1 MLRARPPEYSQRA
14 REFRRIASEHIPA
27 QRRAMIRLITLLC
40 MTVIAS
46 AADPLV
52 WKQLPSLPDPLGVA
66 GPFAG
71 VSGTSLVV
79 AGGANFPDKMP
90 WEGGKK
96 VWHDRV
102 WVLDKPDG
110 TWREAGKLPRPLGY
124 GVSVTARGGVV
135 CVGGS
140 DAQRHYAD
148 TFLLSTEPD
157 GFHVKPLA
165 PLPIPLANMTGALMG
180 DDVYIVGGAEAPGEQ
195 AATNRA
201 FVLSLKDN
209 AWRELEPLP
218 GKARILATGATNDG
232 KFFVFG
238 GVALSP
244 GADRKVVR
252 EYLRDAW
259 RYEAGKGWIA
269 LATMPKAVAAAPSP
283 APIVG
288 ERVWILGG
296 DDGSRA
302 GFQPIEKHPGFVGEA
317 LSFPVDTRIRV
328 YPWESTDA
336 VKAPRATVPVVQWN
350 GLVVIPSGEVRPG
363 VRSPE
368 VWSVEVNAV
377 FRPTRSQ
384 RIRVISNKP

>member
-1 MLRARPPEYSQRA
+1 
-14 REFRRIASEHIPA
+14 
-27 QRRAMIRLITLLC
+27 MIRFTVILC
-40 MTVIAS
+40 MTAIAC
-46 AADPLV
+46 AGDGLV

-110 TWREAGKLPRPLGY
+110 AWREGGKLPRPLGY

-140 DAQRHYAD
+140 DADKHYAE
-148 TFLLSTEPD
+148 TFLLTS
-157 GFHVKPLA
+157 GVSKPLA
-165 PLPIPLANMTGALMG
+165 PLPIPLANMAGALVV
-180 DDVYIVGGAEAPGEQ
+180 DDLYIVGGAEAPGEL

-201 FVLSLKDN
+201 FILSLKRDS
-209 AWRELEPLP
+209 WQEIEPLP
-218 GKARILATGATNDG
+218 GKARILATAGANDG

-238 GVALSP
+238 GVALVP
-244 GADRKVVR
+244 GPDGKVVR

-259 RYEAGKGWIA
+259 SYENGKGWWR
-269 LATMPKAVAAAPSP
+269 LADMPKAVAAAPSP
-283 APIVG
+283 APESR
-288 ERVWILGG
+288 ERLWILGG

-302 GFQPIEKHPGFVGEA
+302 GFQPVEKHPGFIGDV
-317 LSFPVDTRIRV
+317 LSFPVDKRIRV
-328 YPWESTDA
+328 HPWDSVHSE
-336 VKAPRATVPVVQWN
+336 KPMRATVPTVNWN
-350 GLVVIPSGEVRPG
+350 GMIVIPSGEMRPG

-368 VWSVEVNAV
+368 VWSVDVPPVSPPPKN
-377 FRPTRSQ
+377 RD
-384 RIRVISNKP
+384 RIRVIQNKP

>member
-1 MLRARPPEYSQRA
+1 
-14 REFRRIASEHIPA
+14 
-27 QRRAMIRLITLLC
+27 MIRLTTFLC
-40 MTVIAS
+40 LTAIAT

-71 VSGTSLVV
+71 VSGTSLIV

-96 VWHDRV
+96 VWNDRV

-124 GVSVTARGGVV
+124 GVSVTAPDGVV

-140 DAQRHYAD
+140 DADRHYPD
-148 TFLLSTEPD
+148 TFLLSAQQS
-157 GFHVKPLA
+157 KPLA
-165 PLPIPLANMTGALMG
+165 PLPIPLANMAGALVG
-180 DDVYIVGGAEAPGEQ
+180 DDVYIASGAESPGEQ

-201 FVLSLKDN
+201 FVLSLTDN
-209 AWRELEPLP
+209 AWREIEPLP
-218 GKARILATGATNDG
+218 GKARILATGAANAG
-232 KFFVFG
+232 RFYVFG
-238 GVALSP
+238 GVALVP
-244 GADRKVVR
+244 GPDGKVVR

-259 RYEAGKGWIA
+259 MFEPGKGWLA

-283 APIVG
+283 APEIDG
-288 ERVWILGG
+288 RLWLFGG

-302 GFQPIEKHPGFVGEA
+302 GFQPVERHPGFVGEA
-317 LSFPVDTRIRV
+317 LSFPLDKRIRV
-328 YPWESTDA
+328 EPWKSLDA
-336 VKAPRATVPVVQWN
+336 VKPPRATVPAVKWS
-350 GLVVIPSGEVRPG
+350 GMVIFPSGEVRPG

-368 VWSVEVNAV
+368 VWSVEVIAV
-377 FRPTRSQ
+377 PLPPRRD
-384 RIRVISNKP
+384 RIRIISNKP

>member
-1 MLRARPPEYSQRA
+1 
-14 REFRRIASEHIPA
+14 
-27 QRRAMIRLITLLC
+27 MIRLATFLY
-40 MTVIAS
+40 MTAFAT

-52 WKQLPSLPDPLGVA
+52 WKQLRLLPDPLGVA
-66 GPFAG
+66 APFAG

-110 TWREAGKLPRPLGY
+110 NWREVGKLPRPLAY

-140 DAQRHYAD
+140 DADRHYAD

-157 GFHVKPLA
+157 GFKIKPLA
-165 PLPIPLANMTGALMG
+165 PLPVPLANMAGALKG
-180 DDVYIVGGAEAPGEQ
+180 DDVYIAGGAEAPGEQ

-201 FVLSLKDN
+201 FVLSLSKN
-209 AWRELEPLP
+209 AWTEIAPLP
-218 GKARILATGATNDG
+218 GKARILAAGAADWR
-232 KFFVFG
+232 KFYVFG
-238 GVALSP
+238 GVALAP
-244 GADRKVVR
+244 GPDGKVTR

-259 RYEAGKGWIA
+259 VYDPQKGWSA
-269 LATMPKAVAAAPSP
+269 LPDMPTAVAAAPSP
-283 APIVG
+283 APEIG
-288 ERVWILGG
+288 GLFWILGG

-302 GFQPIEKHPGFVGEA
+302 GFQPVDKHPGFRGATLAFNPLGPTGE
-317 LSFPVDTRIRV
+317 S
-328 YPWESTDA
+328 PWSQYGFA
-336 VKAPRATVPVVQWN
+336 KAPRATVPTVKWN

-368 VWSVEVNAV
+368 VWSVDAIPGSA
-377 FRPTRSQ
+377 PTNGRQ
-384 RIRVISNKP
+384 RIRVKK

>member
-1 MLRARPPEYSQRA
+1 
-14 REFRRIASEHIPA
+14 
-27 QRRAMIRLITLLC
+27 MIRLATALY
-40 MTVIAS
+40 MTAIAS

-110 TWREAGKLPRPLGY
+110 KWREVGKLPRPLGY

-140 DAQRHYAD
+140 DSERHYAD
-148 TFLLSTEPD
+148 TFLVSVEPD
-157 GFHVKPLA
+157 GFRVQ
-165 PLPIPLANMTGALMG
+165 PLPPLPLPLANMAGALMG
-180 DDVYIVGGAEAPGEQ
+180 DEVYIAGGSEAPGEQ
-195 AATNRA
+195 TATNRA
-201 FVLSLKDN
+201 FVLSLQKN
-209 AWRELEPLP
+209 VWREIAPLP
-218 GKARILATGATNDG
+218 GRAHILATAGANDG

-238 GVALSP
+238 GVALVP
-244 GADRKVVR
+244 GPDGKVVR

-259 RYEAGKGWIA
+259 SYENGKGWWR
-269 LATMPKAVAAAPSP
+269 LADMPNAVAAAPSP
-283 APIVG
+283 AP
-288 ERVWILGG
+288 ERLWILGG

-302 GFQPIEKHPGFVGEA
+302 GFQPVEKHPGFIGDV
-317 LSFPVDTRIRV
+317 LSFPVDKRIRV
-328 YPWESTDA
+328 YPWDSVHSEKP
-336 VKAPRATVPVVQWN
+336 VRATVAAVKWN
-350 GLVVIPSGEVRPG
+350 GMIVIPSGEVRPG

-368 VWSVEVNAV
+368 VWSVEVPQVSPPLNN
-377 FRPTRSQ
+377 RD
-384 RIRVISNKP
+384 RIRVIQNKP

>member
-1 MLRARPPEYSQRA
+1 
-14 REFRRIASEHIPA
+14 
-27 QRRAMIRLITLLC
+27 MIRLTTFLC
-40 MTVIAS
+40 LTAIAS

-52 WKQLPSLPDPLGVA
+52 WKQLPSLPDPLGFA

-140 DAQRHYAD
+140 DADKHYPDA
-148 TFLLSTEPD
+148 FLLFTEP
-157 GFHVKPLA
+157 GPMRVQALP
-165 PLPIPLANMTGALMG
+165 PLPIPLANMAGALMG

-201 FVLSLKDN
+201 FVLSLSRN
-209 AWRELEPLP
+209 VWREIAPFP
-218 GKARILATGATNDG
+218 GKARILATGAADWR
-232 KFFVFG
+232 KFYVFG
-238 GVALSP
+238 GVALVP
-244 GADRKVVR
+244 GPDGKVTR

-259 RYEAGKGWIA
+259 VYEPSKGWSE
-269 LATMPKAVAAAPSP
+269 LPDMPTAVAAAPAP
-283 APIVG
+283 APEIG
-288 ERVWILGG
+288 GSFWILGG

-302 GFQPIEKHPGFVGEA
+302 GFQPPENYPGFAGRTLQFSPLA
-317 LSFPVDTRIRV
+317 PTGTP
-328 YPWESTDA
+328 PWILQGSA
-336 VKAPRATVPVVQWN
+336 KAPRATVPAVKWD

-368 VWSVEVNAV
+368 VWSIDVIPVPA
-377 FRPTRSQ
+377 PTNGRQ
-384 RIRVISNKP
+384 RIRVVK